1 MANKQG
7 FTTTMSRR
15 SFVRGAMATGAMIAL
30 AAGGT
35 AALADETDEAS
46 SGDEEGED
54 VPEPDEITD
63 EEPVEG
69 GTLNFYLT
77 NPTGIEPFDTEENQ
91 GVEVASNLFDT
102 LVTWDWGN
110 QTIAPLAAESWEVN
124 DDATVYTFH
133 LRQDATF
140 HNGQPVTSA
149 DFKYSW
155 ERICRADFTPAPS
168 SQGYKV
174 EQIKGATEMLNGQ
187 ADELEGVECPDDYTI
202 VVTLRAPYGDFL
214 LDMTDISSAPI
225 PQGMGG
231 PDDYQSF
238 HVAPVGNGPFMM
250 DGQWVDGQYIQL
262 KRYDGYWG
270 EVPHIDGINY
280 MIYADDTT
288 AWTEFQAGNLDFT
301 IVPSGMFEM
310 ARQTYGEATQ
320 DGYLANPG
328 EQYFTGSELSIFY
341 LLMNNEDELLSNK
354 DLRIAVS
361 CAINRQAICTTVFQG
376 TREPADNVLMPGLA
390 AYEAGAWDFC
400 PAEGD
405 QELAAE
411 YFDKAGYPL
420 GDDGRRGLSLTLSC
434 NSGSSNEN
442 IMQMIQADLDACGV
456 DATVDVQEWATY
468 LDNCQNGD
476 FQCGRMGWVLTAPN
490 AYSVLNDLFH
500 STSPNNYS
508 RHYNDEY
515 DEAID
520 AACQIADEDERNQ
533 AYKDCNAIVA
543 EDFPIAPLMY
553 YTHYYVASSRV
564 HNLFLNPGTVTR
576 LNRCWLS

>member
-1 MANKQG
+1 MAYQQP
-7 FTTTMSRR
+7 FSTTMSRR
-15 SFVRGAMATGAMIAL
+15 SFVRGAMATGAAL
-30 AAGGT
+30 ALAGSGSL
-35 AALADETDEAS
+35 ALADEGAAD
-46 SGDEEGED
+46 GGED
-54 VPEPDEITD
+54 IPEPDEITT
-63 EEPVEG
+63 EEPVQG
-69 GTLNFYLT
+69 GTLNYYIT
-77 NPTGIEPFDTEENQ
+77 NPVGIEPFDTEENQ
-91 GVEVASNLFDT
+91 GVEVAHQLFDT

-110 QTIAPLAAESWEVN
+110 QTVAPLAAESWEVN

-140 HNGQPVTSA
+140 HNGQPVTSH

-155 ERICRADFTPAPS
+155 ERICRADFLPAPS

-187 ADELEGVECPDDYTI
+187 ATELEGVECPDDYTI

-231 PDDYQSF
+231 TEEDYQSF
-238 HVAPVGNGPFMM
+238 RLAPIGNGPFMM
-250 DGQWVDGQYIQL
+250 NGQWADGQYIQL
-262 KRYDGYWG
+262 QRYDGYWG
-270 EVPHIDGINY
+270 EVPNIDGVNFQ
-280 MIYADDTT
+280 IYANDQT
-288 AWTEFQAGNLDFT
+288 AWTEFEAGNLDVT
-301 IVPSGMFEM
+301 VVPSGMYDVVRNM
-310 ARQTYGEATQ
+310 YGEASQ
-320 DGYLANPG
+320 DGFLANPG
-328 EQYFTGSELSIFY
+328 EQYFSGSELSIYY
-341 LLMNNEDELLSNK
+341 LLINNEDELMSNK

-376 TREPADNVLMPGLA
+376 SRVPADNILMPGIA
-390 AYEAGAWDFC
+390 AFEDGTWDFC

-405 QELAAE
+405 KDLAGQ

-420 GDDGRRGLSLTLSC
+420 GDNGRRGLSLTLSC
-434 NSGSSNEN
+434 NSGSGNEN

-456 DATVDVQEWATY
+456 DASVEVQEWAAY
-468 LDNCQNGD
+468 LDACQSGN
-476 FQCGRMGWVLTAPN
+476 FQMGRMGWVLTAPN

-508 RHYNDEY
+508 RHYNEAF

-543 EDFPIAPLMY
+543 EDFPVAPLMY
-553 YTHYYVASSRV
+553 YSHYYVASNRV
-564 HNLFLNPGTVTR
+564 HNLFLNPGTVAK
-576 LNRCWLS
+576 LNRCWIA